1 MEANNI
7 NVKEIEKIIGE
18 PVQSI
23 EQNTYGYTNRIYSIN
38 GKYILKICV
47 NERNIENFK
56 RASKFCQKYQE
67 SINCPKILYSSLD
80 TDNIWQIEEQAQGE
94 NLFFKWN
101 KLNQE
106 ENKKSLYRIKKSS

>member
-67 SINCPKILYSSLD
+67 SINCPKILYSSLVTVIPD
-80 TDNIWQIEEQAQGE
+80 ESLIWFIPATVLIFTLG
-94 NLFFKWN
+94 
-101 KLNQE
+101 
-106 ENKKSLYRIKKSS
+106 YRLVIL